1 MPELPN
7 DLGLA
12 TTDGALSPEP
22 SWQDRARTIFRRR
35 SVKSVLVVAALA
47 ISGSSGYLAYHSKTQ
62 RALEAQSQNDRPRIA
77 IINAAIEAIDQENL
91 NLKLKF
97 ANLAAKTAYSLVIA
111 VVGFN
116 PATER
121 GRQLATIAGTKPL
134 RSDIAFVSNASINR
148 AEMLPVVVLCMLY
161 ADDSKRGF
169 TEHLYYDASEQPRLD
184 QPVEL
189 RKLSREEHRRVDD
202 LKVCRL

>member
-77 IINAAIEAIDQENL
+77 IINV
-91 NLKLKF
+91 
-97 ANLAAKTAYSLVIA
+97 AAKTAYSLVIA

-202 LKVCRL
+202 SKVCRL